1 MNQIER
7 LRNKVKA
14 ELREYS
20 KVIDE
25 YEQTL
30 DAVETTL
37 EDSKLDRSTGA
48 RRRTAEQ
55 NTDGQVQPVS
65 AD

>member
-7 LRNKVKA
+7 LRNEVKA
-14 ELREYS
+14 ELRKYS
-20 KVIDE
+20 EVIDE

-37 EDSKLDRSTGA
+37 EDSKLERTTGG
-48 RRRTAEQ
+48 RRQSSEQ
-55 NTDGQVQPVS
+55 NTEVPVQPVG